1 MADKSD
7 IKIGVT
13 GAAGR
18 MGMTL
23 IRQVCETPGFRL
35 AAANEMAGHAMLG
48 RDAGELSGGAALS
61 IAVSD
66 DSDAL
71 FAASDAVLD
80 FTLPLATANH
90 AEGAARHGTA
100 LIIGT
105 TGIAAEQQ
113 DALARASEKTAI
125 VQAPNMSLC
134 VNLLMRLAEQAA
146 QLLDEDYDVEIV
158 EMHHRHKVDAPSG
171 TALGLGRAVAR
182 GRGVELDDVADRG
195 RDGVTGPRA
204 RGAIGFAALR
214 GGDVVGDHSV
224 IFAADGERLELTHKS
239 ASRQTYARG
248 ALRAAAWA
256 TGKPP
261 GLYTMADV
269 LNFAALIPRS
279 GDNDS

>member
-1 MADKSD
+1 MAETGD

-13 GAAGR
+13 GAAGK
-18 MGMTL
+18 MGSVL
-23 IRQVCETPGFRL
+23 IREVCDTQGFRL
-35 AAANEMAGHAMLG
+35 VAAGEIAGHAMLG
-48 RDAGELSGGAALS
+48 RDAGELAGLAAL
-61 IAVSD
+61 AVPVGAD
-66 DSDAL
+66 TDAL

-80 FTLPLATANH
+80 FTLPGAT
-90 AEGAARHGTA
+90 EGHGQCAARHGTA

-105 TGIAAEQQ
+105 TGLDAGQQRALEQ
-113 DALARASEKTAI
+113 AGERAVI

-146 QLLDEDYDVEIV
+146 ALLDDAYDVEIV

-171 TALGLGRAVAR
+171 TALGLGRAVAK
-182 GRGVELDDVADRG
+182 GRGVTLDAVAERG
-195 RDGVTGPRA
+195 RDGVTGPRQ

-224 IFAADGERLELTHKS
+224 IFAADGERLELTHKA

-256 TGKPP
+256 QGKSP

-269 LNFAALIPRS
+269 LEFTAPS
-279 GDNDS
+279 

>member
-1 MADKSD
+1 MAETGD

-13 GAAGR
+13 GAAGK
-18 MGMTL
+18 MGSTL

-35 AAANEMAGHAMLG
+35 VAASEAAGHSALG
-48 RDAGELSGGAALS
+48 RDAGELAGLAALD
-61 IAVSD
+61 VPVD
-66 DSDAL
+66 QDSDAL
-71 FAASDAVLD
+71 FAVSDAVLD
-80 FTLPLATANH
+80 FTLPGAT
-90 AEGAARHGTA
+90 EGHSASAARHGTA

-105 TGIAAEQQ
+105 TGLEAEQQ
-113 DALARASEKTAI
+113 SALEKAGQKAAI

-146 QLLDEDYDVEIV
+146 ALLDEDYDIEIV

-171 TALGLGRAVAR
+171 TALGLGRAVAK
-182 GRGVELDDVADRG
+182 GRGVSLDAVADRG
-195 RDGVTGPRA
+195 RDGVTGARQ

-256 TGKPP
+256 QGKSP

-269 LNFAALIPRS
+269 LEFAAPS
-279 GDNDS
+279 

>member
-1 MADKSD
+1 MAEIGN

-13 GAAGR
+13 GAAGK
-18 MGMTL
+18 MGGAL
-23 IRQVCETPGFRL
+23 IHEVCATPGFSL
-35 AAANEMAGHAMLG
+35 VAASEIAGHLMLG
-48 RDAGELSGGAALS
+48 RDAGELAGLTALDVP
-61 IAVSD
+61 INSD
-66 DSDAL
+66 TDAL

-80 FTLPLATANH
+80 FTLPGATESH
-90 AEGAARHGTA
+90 SLCAARHGTA

-105 TGIAAEQQ
+105 TGLGGARQQ
-113 DALARASEKTAI
+113 ALDKAGEKAVI

-134 VNLLMRLAEQAA
+134 VNLLMRLTEQAA
-146 QLLDEDYDVEIV
+146 ALLDEAFDVEII

-171 TALGLGRAVAR
+171 TALGLGRAVAL
-182 GRGVELDDVADRG
+182 GRGVTLDSVAERG
-195 RDGVTGPRA
+195 RDGVTGPRK

-224 IFAADGERLELTHKS
+224 IFAADGERLELTHKA

-256 TGKPP
+256 HNKSP

-269 LNFAALIPRS
+269 LEFSALS
-279 GDNDS
+279 

>member
-1 MADKSD
+1 MADTD
-7 IKIGVT
+7 DMKIGVT

-18 MGMTL
+18 MGATL

-35 AAANEMAGHAMLG
+35 TAASEMAGHTVLG
-48 RDAGELSGGAALS
+48 RDTGELAGVEALS
-61 IAVSD
+61 IAVTD
-66 DSDAL
+66 DADAV

-80 FTLPLATANH
+80 FTLPEATISH

-105 TGIAAEQQ
+105 TGIDEAQQ
-113 DALARASEKTAI
+113 QALARAGDRAVI

-146 QLLDEDYDVEIV
+146 ALLDDDYDVEIV

-171 TALGLGRAVAR
+171 TALGLGRAVAK
-182 GRGVELDDVADRG
+182 GRGVSLDDVAERG
-195 RDGVTGPRA
+195 RDGGGPRA
-204 RGAIGFAALR
+204 QGAIGFAALR

-224 IFAADGERLELTHKS
+224 IFAADGERLELTHKA

-256 TGKPP
+256 RDQQP
-261 GLYTMADV
+261 GLYTMVDV
-269 LNFAALIPRS
+269 LNLGGAT
-279 GDNDS
+279 

>member
-1 MADKSD
+1 MGGEEMAETGD

-18 MGMTL
+18 MGATL
-23 IRQVCETPGFRL
+23 IRQVCGTPGFRL
-35 AAANEMAGHAMLG
+35 AAASEMAGHAMLG
-48 RDAGELSGGAALS
+48 RDAGELAGGTPLS
-61 IAVSD
+61 VAVSAD
-66 DSDAL
+66 TGAV
-71 FAASDAVLD
+71 FAASDVVLD
-80 FTLPLATANH
+80 FTLPQATPGH
-90 AEGAARHGTA
+90 AEAAARHGTA

-113 DALARASEKTAI
+113 RALARAGEQAVI

-134 VNLLMRLAEQAA
+134 VNLLMRLVEQAA
-146 QLLDEDYDVEIV
+146 ALLEDEYDVEIV

-182 GRGVELDDVADRG
+182 GRGVVLEDVAERG
-195 RDGVTGPRA
+195 RDGVTGARA

-224 IFAADGERLELTHKS
+224 IFAADGERLELTHKA

-256 TGKPP
+256 RDKPP
-261 GLYTMADV
+261 GLYDMSDV
-269 LNFAALIPRS
+269 LNFT
-279 GDNDS
+279 